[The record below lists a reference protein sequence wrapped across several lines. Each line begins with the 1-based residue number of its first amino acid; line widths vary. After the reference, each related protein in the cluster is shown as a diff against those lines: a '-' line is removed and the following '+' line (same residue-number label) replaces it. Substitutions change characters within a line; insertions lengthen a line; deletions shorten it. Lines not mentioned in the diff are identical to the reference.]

1 MNCFKVTGILLAL
14 AVLACNTHALDEA
27 IKPALESTNYV
38 LSPGDIIEI
47 RVYQE
52 DDLNTRLHIGKD
64 GSTTFPL
71 IGTIHTG
78 GKTVEDVAAIIR
90 DRLADG
96 YLVNPQV
103 TASVVEYTKHRF
115 IVLGQVQKPGAYE
128 IPSEGA
134 VTLLQ
139 AIAMAGG
146 YTRLAN
152 RSSVTVTRMISG
164 KKTTSTFDAKRA
176 ASDAGSESFKILP
189 EDTITVPERIF

>member
-1 MNCFKVTGILLAL
+1 MNSFKVTRIFLAFAALAL
-14 AVLACNTHALDEA
+14 DLPAADPAVR
-27 IKPALESTNYV
+27 PALESTNYV
-38 LSPGDIIEI
+38 LSPGDVIEI

-52 DDLNTRLHIGKD
+52 DDLNTRLHVGQD

-71 IGTIHTG
+71 IGSVQVG
-78 GKTVEDVAAIIR
+78 GKNLEEVAAIIR
-90 DRLADG
+90 ARLADG
-96 YLVNPQV
+96 YLINPQV

-115 IVLGQVQKPGAYE
+115 IVLGQVQKPGSYE

-152 RSSVTVTRMISG
+152 RSSVTVTRILSG
-164 KKTTSTFDAKRA
+164 KKTPFVIDAKRS
-176 ASDAGSESFKILP
+176 ASDAETAAFKILP
-189 EDTITVPERIF
+189 EDTITVPERIL